1 MHNFRAP
8 GAPPAD
14 PMPPPAGGFAPRF
27 PLASGGWG
35 LRPQTPKSAPPLRIS
50 GHAPVLMCDNKPTTI
65 VYKIEYYKIKNSAVY
80 ANLEVIPRSESVVVL
95 IT

>member
-1 MHNFRAP
+1 MHNFRAL

-14 PMPPPAGGFAPRF
+14 PH
-27 PLASGGWG
+27 ASAGWG
-35 LRPQTPKSAPPLRIS
+35 LCPQIPVGLRRLGAPPPDPEVSPPLRIS
-50 GHAPVLMCDNKPTTI
+50 GYAPVLMCDNKPTTI

-80 ANLEVIPRSESVVVL
+80 ANLEIIPRSESVVVL